1 MADGNIKLYGKL
13 TSVTEEG
20 KVADYSEIAG
30 VPIIMHDLNASG
42 FTPTANTYYL
52 HIGETT
58 ITYNNGMIYFYNGST
73 YIQVGDSPINVVQTT
88 GSSETNV
95 MSQKAVTDAINTAV
109 TTTLNTEV

>member
-1 MADGNIKLYGKL
+1 MTNGNIKLYGKL

-30 VPIIMHDLNASG
+30 VPIIMQDLSASG

-58 ITYNNGMIYFYNGST
+58 ITYDNGMIYFYNGST
-73 YIQVGDSPINVVQTT
+73 YIQVGGEDFKLSVLTQEQVN
-88 GSSETNV
+88 S
-95 MSQKAVTDAINTAV
+95 
-109 TTTLNTEV
+109 LF

>member
-1 MADGNIKLYGKL
+1 MANGNIKLYGKL

-30 VPIIMHDLNASG
+30 VPIIMQDLSASG

-58 ITYNNGMIYFYNGST
+58 STYDNGMIYFYNGST
-73 YIQVGDSPINVVQTT
+73 YIQVGGGDFELSVLTQSQVDS
-88 GSSETNV
+88 
-95 MSQKAVTDAINTAV
+95 
-109 TTTLNTEV
+109 LF

>member
-13 TSVTEEG
+13 KSATEEG

-30 VPIIMHDLNASG
+30 VPIIMQDLSASG

-58 ITYNNGMIYFYNGST
+58 ITYDNGMIYFYNGTNYTSIIGSGEFSVLT
-73 YIQVGDSPINVVQTT
+73 QEQVDS
-88 GSSETNV
+88 
-95 MSQKAVTDAINTAV
+95 
-109 TTTLNTEV
+109 LF

>member
-30 VPIIMHDLNASG
+30 VPIIKQDLSASG

-58 ITYNNGMIYFYNGST
+58 LAYDNDTIYFYNGTDYTSIIGGGELSVLT
-73 YIQVGDSPINVVQTT
+73 QEQVNS
-88 GSSETNV
+88 
-95 MSQKAVTDAINTAV
+95 
-109 TTTLNTEV
+109 LF

>member
-13 TSVTEEG
+13 KSVTEEG
-20 KVADYSEIAG
+20 KVADYLEIDG
-30 VPIIMHDLNASG
+30 VPIIMQDLSASG

-73 YIQVGDSPINVVQTT
+73 YIQVGGSPINVVQATGNSTT
-88 GSSETNV
+88 DV
-95 MSQKAVTDAINTAV
+95 MSQKAVTDAINAAV
-109 TTTLNTEV
+109 TTALNTEI

>member
-1 MADGNIKLYGKL
+1 MANGNIKLYGKL

-30 VPIIMHDLNASG
+30 IPIITQDLSVSG

-58 ITYNNGMIYFYNGST
+58 ITYNNGMIYFYNGTNYTSIIDGGELSVLT
-73 YIQVGDSPINVVQTT
+73 QEQVN
-88 GSSETNV
+88 
-95 MSQKAVTDAINTAV
+95 
-109 TTTLNTEV
+109 LLF

>member
-13 TSVTEEG
+13 KSATEEG

-30 VPIIMHDLNASG
+30 VPIIMQDLSASG

-58 ITYNNGMIYFYNGST
+58 ITYDNGMIYFYNGSD
-73 YIQVGDSPINVVQTT
+73 YIGIGGEDFELSVLTQSQVD
-88 GSSETNV
+88 
-95 MSQKAVTDAINTAV
+95 
-109 TTTLNTEV
+109 LLF

>member
-1 MADGNIKLYGKL
+1 MANGNIKLYGKL

-30 VPIIMHDLNASG
+30 VPIIMQDLSASG

-58 ITYNNGMIYFYNGST
+58 STYDNGMIYFYNGST
-73 YIQVGDSPINVVQTT
+73 YIQVGGEDFELSVLTQEQVN
-88 GSSETNV
+88 S
-95 MSQKAVTDAINTAV
+95 
-109 TTTLNTEV
+109 LF